1 MWELEYSRDDL
12 NVLYFS
18 YKGRTYTL
26 TSHPY
31 EPLIY
36 INDAQVLVC
45 ILHMAFNTFEL
56 IEAFSKGGSLR
67 AVDWKDYDEQ
77 AFCEAVAA
85 ALDDGR
91 GELDFTYAAKLAI
104 KRKEES
110 K

>member
-1 MWELEYSRDDL
+1 MWELKYSADDL
-12 NVLYFS
+12 NVLWFT
-18 YKGRTYTL
+18 YKGRTFAL

-36 INDAQVLVC
+36 IKDEGKLVC

-56 IEAFSKGGSLR
+56 IDAFSKGGSVKAADR
-67 AVDWKDYDEQ
+67 KDYDEQ

-91 GELDFTYAAKLAI
+91 GELDFTYAAKLAL
-104 KRKEES
+104 KRKEERI
-110 K
+110 